1 MIQTNI
7 LPWVTMML
15 QTNPQHSVH
24 QQLIQVLLQQH
35 SHPPRSTSQQQ
46 AFIKVYNPR
55 AIPQDIHHMNLLVQG
70 VLLSQS
76 PNNHKI
82 CYTIL
87 FCTEFCNMH
96 GCYTGKPPIQCN
108 IVLGLP
114 GNEQLANTYL
124 PMWFII
130 DVLVRDLITRG
141 TLTMCSVWST
151 AIDRLPVRGRVKF
164 WV

>member
-1 MIQTNI
+1 
-7 LPWVTMML
+7 ML

-24 QQLIQVLLQQH
+24 QQLIQVLLLQH
-35 SHPPRSTSQQQ
+35 SHPPGSTSQQQ
-46 AFIKVYNPR
+46 AFIKVHNLG
-55 AIPQDIHHMNLLVQG
+55 AIHQDIIIWISLHKECYFHNLQTTIKYVNTICFA
-70 VLLSQS
+70 QS
-76 PNNHKI
+76 FATWMVAI
-82 CYTIL
+82 Q
-87 FCTEFCNMH
+87 
-96 GCYTGKPPIQCN
+96 GKPPIQCN

-114 GNEQLANTYL
+114 KNGQLANTYL

-151 AIDRLPVRGRVKF
+151 AIDRFPVRGRVKF